1 MDDGITAKY
10 HNYNELT
17 RELNDINKMWPS
29 VTRLYSL
36 TETSVHHR
44 KLWVIQISTDI
55 KKEERAELK
64 PMVKYVAN
72 MHGNEAVGRE
82 LLLILIRYLLTL
94 YHSPS
99 NSTESISIQ
108 NLINTTDIH
117 IMPSMNPD
125 GFEAA
130 EEGSCDGTVGNK
142 NS

>member
-1 MDDGITAKY
+1 
-10 HNYNELT
+10 
-17 RELNDINKMWPS
+17 MWPS
-29 VTRLYSL
+29 LTRLYSL
-36 TETSVHHR
+36 PETSVHHR

-55 KKEERAELK
+55 QKDEREELK
-64 PMVKYVAN
+64 PMVKYVGN

-125 GFEAA
+125 GFQESQ
-130 EEGSCDGTVGNK
+130 EGSCDGTAGNN
-142 NS
+142 NSWYKQIYF